1 MMMIDVSNCLS
12 NEATREK
19 NFEKK
24 SFQIC
29 LCGATQQKRTF
40 KPKNKIN
47 GRFKVEQSFDYDD
60 KNKERS

>member
-29 LCGATQQKRTF
+29 LWCNTTKTNIQTQK
-40 KPKNKIN
+40 
-47 GRFKVEQSFDYDD
+47 
-60 KNKERS
+60 